1 MGDRIQSSV
10 VMGGSLSSPAL
21 RRAFFFAL
29 LLHVVAVALILTGI
43 IYWPATR
50 VLPVPAEMVLDVA
63 ETIPVPMAAA
73 EPPVLERALAEIPPE
88 SRAISV
94 SAVPGIMPAMIP
106 EPTVKFPDQTAVW
119 MPVPPEVAPAI
130 GDARPGDH
138 VPGPPTGAPAAGVRA
153 ESISSPGQAGE
164 GRPIA
169 LAEILPHYPYGA
181 RTRGESG
188 RVTVH
193 VCVSDHGIVESAEV
207 VAGSGYQALD
217 DSAVAAT
224 MKARFKP
231 AERDHKPVP
240 SDMNLQFEFRL
251 EER

>member
-1 MGDRIQSSV
+1 
-10 VMGGSLSSPAL
+10 L
-21 RRAFFFAL
+21 RRAFFLAL

-50 VLPVPAEMVLDVA
+50 VMPVPAGIVLDVVD
-63 ETIPVPMAAA
+63 TIPVPMAAA
-73 EPPVLERALAEIPPE
+73 EAPMLERALAEIPPE

-94 SAVPGIMPAMIP
+94 PAVPGVLPAMIP

-119 MPVPPEVAPAI
+119 IPVPPEMAPVI
-130 GDARPGDH
+130 GTARLAVPNDH

-193 VCVSDHGIVESAEV
+193 VRVSDKGIVESVEV

-224 MKARFKP
+224 TKATFKP
-231 AERDHKPVP
+231 AERDRKPVP